1 MSANRKTDYSYW
13 TRQTILDGLKS
24 IRAVLG
30 VGVAAALFVAVH
42 PVVGGLCAALVIIDT
57 VIKNMQDR

>member
-1 MSANRKTDYSYW
+1 MSTTRKTDYSYW
-13 TRQTILDGLKS
+13 TKQTLIDGLKQ

-30 VGVAAALFVAVH
+30 IGVAAALFVAVH

-57 VIKNMQDR
+57 VIKNIEDK